1 MYLLTNKQMREAD
14 AYTITEKGVPSL
26 LLMERAGAA
35 LADAAIKLAPEGKIA
50 CLCGGG
56 NNGGDGFVCA
66 RLLKGNGRE
75 VVAVCTAESFSTDCR
90 VNMEK
95 WTAEGG
101 ETLADIPEGCA
112 LLVDCLYGT
121 GFHGVLSGEDERLVS
136 KAVLLKKQGCKI
148 LSADIPSG
156 INGDNGCAEGVAI
169 FADQTLC
176 IGELKTGVFLGDGID
191 HAGEISRADIGICLP
206 GKDEYAVLV
215 NREFM
220 EKCLPKR
227 KRNSH
232 KGTYGKAAIV
242 AGSFDYTGAAYL
254 AAAACLRS
262 GCGYT
267 TLFVPEE
274 LLPQYY
280 LRLPEVLLKSTNEGG
295 RYAFNAEKMRQLL
308 VYDAIAYGMGMG
320 EDEEVAK
327 GAAWLITN
335 YEGRLV
341 LDADALNSLARYGQ
355 EGLLALFRAKKCDV
369 LLTPHAKEFSRLFGL
384 SVEELSTSC
393 LSATKENSSWY
404 GVNILLKNAVSVL
417 SDGER
422 VAINV
427 TGCSGQAKAGSG
439 DVLSGLI
446 AGLCAMGISTY
457 KGGMLGAYLTGKAA
471 EFAASKVGEY
481 SLTATDVISYLGGAF
496 LHIEQA

>member
-14 AYTITEKGVPSL
+14 VYTITEQGVPSL
-26 LLMERAGAA
+26 LLMKKAGRA
-35 LADAAIKLAPEGKIA
+35 LAAQAMELAPDGKIV

-66 RLLKGNGRE
+66 RVLRGNGRD
-75 VVAVCTAESFSTDCR
+75 VAVVCVAESFSADCR

-101 ETLADIPEGCA
+101 ETLTDIPDDCA
-112 LLVDCLYGT
+112 LIVDCLYGT

-136 KAVLLKKQGCKI
+136 KAVLLRKQGCKI

-169 FADQTLC
+169 FADYTLC

-191 HAGEISRADIGICLP
+191 HAGKISRADIGICLP
-206 GKDEYAVLV
+206 RKEEYAVLV
-215 NREFM
+215 NRELM

-242 AGSFDYTGAAYL
+242 AGSVDYTGAAYL

-267 TLFVPEE
+267 ALFVPEA

-320 EDEEVAK
+320 ESEEVAR
-327 GAAWLITN
+327 GAAWLISN

-355 EGLLALFRAKKCDV
+355 EGLSSLFHAKKCDI
-369 LLTPHAKEFSRLFGL
+369 LLTPHVKEFSRLFG
-384 SVEELSTSC
+384 VKMEELSASG
-393 LSATKENSSWY
+393 LSFAKECASLY

-446 AGLCAMGISTY
+446 AGLCAMGVSTY

-471 EFAASKVGEY
+471 ELAADEVGEY
-481 SLTATDVISYLGGAF
+481 SLTATDVISYLGRAF

>member
-1 MYLLTNKQMREAD
+1 MYLLTSKQMRAAD
-14 AYTITEKGVPSL
+14 AYTIMEKGVPSL
-26 LLMERAGAA
+26 LLMERAGAV
-35 LADAAIKLAPEGKIA
+35 LAEAAVKLAPEGKIV

-75 VVAVCTAESFSTDCR
+75 VVAVCTAEGFSADCR

-101 ETLADIPEGCA
+101 ETLADIPEDCA

-121 GFHGVLSGEDERLVS
+121 GFHGVLSDKDECLVS
-136 KAVLLKKQGCKI
+136 KAILLKKQGCKI

-169 FADQTLC
+169 FADKTLC

-206 GKDEYAVLV
+206 DKEEYAVLV
-215 NREFM
+215 NREIM

-267 TLFVPEE
+267 
-274 LLPQYY
+274 
-280 LRLPEVLLKSTNEGG
+280 R
-295 RYAFNAEKMRQLL
+295 
-308 VYDAIAYGMGMG
+308 
-320 EDEEVAK
+320 
-327 GAAWLITN
+327 
-335 YEGRLV
+335 
-341 LDADALNSLARYGQ
+341 
-355 EGLLALFRAKKCDV
+355 
-369 LLTPHAKEFSRLFGL
+369 
-384 SVEELSTSC
+384 C
-393 LSATKENSSWY
+393 LC
-404 GVNILLKNAVSVL
+404 LKNCYRNIIYA
-417 SDGER
+417 
-422 VAINV
+422 
-427 TGCSGQAKAGSG
+427 CPK
-439 DVLSGLI
+439 
-446 AGLCAMGISTY
+446 CC
-457 KGGMLGAYLTGKAA
+457 
-471 EFAASKVGEY
+471 
-481 SLTATDVISYLGGAF
+481 
-496 LHIEQA
+496 